1 MRSYSLEEA
10 RHIVMNCAKQYAKNL
25 LNKRYIIL
33 YRDRVDNNIK
43 DIEVVFKAEN
53 YQHLTGL
60 ELVDENKRVRQHV
73 SELFLEKCIKNRLA
87 KDEIQFKSDG
97 TSNLKLES
105 LPVMMSIQ
113 NVTKIAGDYNGSRP
127 YLVADKL
134 IGNVNFC
141 LGLKMITGEGHYVP
155 SSALLADIKKLT
167 RNQSQV
173 LAIFS
178 KELHEERYVQVR
190 HVAKGLDLR
199 KVNIPQDVMKK
210 ISLSNY
216 ISKRNNY
223 LKRDGEKE

>member
-1 MRSYSLEEA
+1 MKKLKNIRFICFLLILLSL
-10 RHIVMNCAKQYAKNL
+10 C
-25 LNKRYIIL
+25 
-33 YRDRVDNNIK
+33 
-43 DIEVVFKAEN
+43 
-53 YQHLTGL
+53 LTVGCQD
-60 ELVDENKRVRQHV
+60 VGRGR
-73 SELFLEKCIKNRLA
+73 
-87 KDEIQFKSDG
+87 
-97 TSNLKLES
+97 
-105 LPVMMSIQ
+105 
-113 NVTKIAGDYNGSRP
+113 
-127 YLVADKL
+127 
-134 IGNVNFC
+134 
-141 LGLKMITGEGHYVP
+141 KMITGEGHYVP